1 MDRFSGQTR
10 NPQNLPTQNFVHDA
24 MAIRPAIIKL
34 SHHTMLGVSIDWVKF
49 QRWMRKIWYYDADK
63 SVSSYVICSLP
74 VTWPAMS
81 MQFDKFGFIR

>member
-34 SHHTMLGVSIDWVKF
+34 SHHTMLGVSVDWVKF
-49 QRWMRKIWYYDADK
+49 QRWMRKI
-63 SVSSYVICSLP
+63 
-74 VTWPAMS
+74 
-81 MQFDKFGFIR
+81 